1 MSNPLNLL
9 GFEGLY
15 RTAPWKEG
23 VTDSNSMLFSQKN
36 RVHAALQT
44 HNNRAMS
51 SKFTPLHTQLV
62 PPGFSMNHGTIRR
75 VAKLVEWIVRLT
87 KLNVKPA
94 VGKENIDNGDIIVFN
109 HFTRFET
116 VIVSH
121 LVYRR
126 TGQFARTIADKS
138 LFNVHNKF
146 SQLIQSV
153 GAVPNNKEGLLPF
166 LAAEILRGHKV
177 IIFPEG
183 GMVKDKRTK
192 DEKGRAEIL
201 SGITKTRRKH
211 HRGAAVLGV
220 AVEMLKTH
228 LRGLE
233 KEGETKRLQEWAESL
248 GIPLPDL
255 MARVH
260 KVTQLVPGT
269 ITYFPIRTHG
279 NTLSWSAEYF
289 AEAAPRQLFDELAV
303 EGSILMRPTDMDI
316 HFGAPMPAMTPLS
329 KGEATLL
336 DNFMDKAAA
345 LDDLFNLRHHTEKT
359 ILSGAAGKVQ
369 SILNKASEAL
379 RERYMSAIYDH
390 VTLNINHVIA
400 TVLAQLHKQNHMEVP
415 HHVLHTAVYLALKE
429 LQQHQPKLPLHCSL
443 SLPWQYEGVLNGS
456 NESLHKFLR
465 TCRKA
470 KLLKK
475 TDSTYRLSHRLDDQF
490 DMEDFRMENPI
501 ALHANEANAQPA
513 VSKVV
518 SKALALAWKASPQQL
533 AALRMDDLER
543 DYKLKWI
550 HYSRRN
556 PNLCPTLTK
565 PEDGAPYLLL
575 PKGADKKQVPLAV
588 VLVHGFGASPAEL
601 RSYADNLLVQ
611 GHAVVGV
618 RLPGHGT
625 TPYDMEKRTRA
636 DWLKAVE
643 ECTTIASAF
652 GERVAILGYSTGGA
666 LALRHMAEKAP
677 AAVAGVAVVAAP
689 VVVQDSNMNLLPL
702 LMLAKFF
709 TDWIPFIARHTRFY
723 PSYTNRPDIKYLTTP
738 VLALNQLRILIAEVP
753 PLLPKV
759 KGPVLLLQGTAD
771 KTVKPESVNLLHK
784 GLSGAAVDLHI
795 LEGGPH
801 GLVLENYGST
811 WTLLDDFLNR
821 LAKEG

>member
-1 MSNPLNLL
+1 MSHKL
-9 GFEGLY
+9 
-15 RTAPWKEG
+15 
-23 VTDSNSMLFSQKN
+23 
-36 RVHAALQT
+36 
-44 HNNRAMS
+44 
-51 SKFTPLHTQLV
+51 
-62 PPGFSMNHGTIRR
+62 IRR
-75 VAKLVEWIVRLT
+75 MARLVDWVVRVT

-94 VGKENIDNGDIIVFN
+94 VGKENIDDGDIIVFN

-138 LFNVHNKF
+138 LFNVHSKF
-146 SQLIQSV
+146 SHLIQSL
-153 GAVPNNKEGLLPF
+153 GAVPNNMEGLLPF

-177 IIFPEG
+177 VIFPEG
-183 GMVKDKRTK
+183 GMVKDKRVK
-192 DEKGRAEIL
+192 DDKGRTEIL
-201 SGITKTRRKH
+201 SGISKTRRKH

-220 AVEMLKTH
+220 AVEMIKSH
-228 LRGLE
+228 LRTLE
-233 KEGETKRLQEWAESL
+233 KQGETDRLNEWAASL
-248 GIPLPDL
+248 GVPLDEL
-255 MARVH
+255 MARVR
-260 KVTQLVPGT
+260 KVTHMVPGT

-289 AEAAPRQLFDELAV
+289 AESAPRQLFDELAV

-316 HFGAPMPAMTPLS
+316 HFGAPMPVMEPLA
-329 KGEATLL
+329 KGERALL
-336 DNFMDKAAA
+336 DTFMDKATG
-345 LDDLFNLRHHTEKT
+345 LEDLFNLRHNTEKT
-359 ILSGAAGKVQ
+359 LLAGTAGKVQ
-369 SILNKASEAL
+369 AILNKASEAL
-379 RERYMSAIYDH
+379 RERYMLAIYDH
-390 VTLNINHVIA
+390 VTININHVTA
-400 TVLAQLHKQNHMEVP
+400 TVLAQLHKGNHMEVP
-415 HHVLHTAVYLALKE
+415 HHVLHTAVYLALKD
-429 LQQHQPKLPLHCSL
+429 LQKHQPKLPLHCSL
-443 SLPWQYEGVLNGS
+443 SLPWQYAGVQEGT

-475 TDSTYRLSHRLDDQF
+475 TESTYRLSHRLDDQF

-501 ALHANEANAQPA
+501 ALHANEGAAQPA
-513 VSKVV
+513 VAKVV
-518 SKALALAWKASPQQL
+518 SKALAQAWKVTPQHM
-533 AALRMDDLER
+533 ATLRMDDLER

-556 PNLCPTLTK
+556 PNLCPTLTR

-575 PKGADKKQVPLAV
+575 PKGAEKKQVPLAV

-601 RSYADNLLVQ
+601 RAYADNLLAQ
-611 GHAVVGV
+611 GHAVIGV

-636 DWLKAVE
+636 DWLKAVGE
-643 ECTTIASAF
+643 GTTIATAF
-652 GERVAILGYSTGGA
+652 GKRVAVLGYSTGGA
-666 LALRHMAEKAP
+666 LALRHMAESPP
-677 AAVAGVAVVAAP
+677 AAVAGVAIVAAP
-689 VVVQDSNMNLLPL
+689 LVVQDNNMNLLPL

-738 VLALNQLRILIAEVP
+738 VLALNQLRILIAEYP

-771 KTVKPESVNLLHK
+771 KTVKPESVHLLHK
-784 GLSGAAVDLHI
+784 GLANAAVDLHI

-821 LAKEG
+821 LANEA